1 MSDDKS
7 KTYTHSA
14 RIPLPFGALIAER
27 KPSNRLPI
35 PFTRPLR
42 HIAAGGA
49 VAPIEPP
56 KPKPPEPYEP
66 PAGYAAVSGEWG
78 FVLHEAGTGSACL
91 SGGFAGGSAA
101 VGMSGVSVEAVDVA
115 HCFQTTFEGMTA
127 LEGRLKSMSEPS
139 FAVSACAAG
148 VQSAMDGLDGC
159 SSSSTTVSLF
169 LTGCGGDTQA
179 AQAGELLETHA
190 DSTFSDDALLVDC
203 LQSDILAVADLAR
216 CFNPQSL
223 PAVTVPCE
231 YYEIPVEPEPVPETY
246 VCGIRPP
253 SNRLALRF
261 YRRKIAH
268 DPRHIP
274 LPFACFDTA
283 KTPVLNGYIMQNTVK
298 ATADG
303 QPIELFSASFT
314 ADTGGYCW
322 QGSLTVSPEDFAK
335 INPDARAKG
344 EEAQIKVQIN
354 ADTFVI
360 IAEDYSDNR
369 RFGQKSY
376 TVTLLPVTV

>member
-7 KTYTHSA
+7 KIYADSA
-14 RIPLPFGALIAER
+14 RIPFPFGALIAQR
-27 KPSNRLPI
+27 KPSNHLAI
-35 PFTRPLR
+35 PFARPLR
-42 HIAAGGA
+42 HIAAGDA
-49 VAPIEPP
+49 VAPIEPSKP
-56 KPKPPEPYEP
+56 KPKPPEPYTP

-78 FVLHEAGTGSACL
+78 FVLHAAGMGSACL
-91 SGGFAGGSAA
+91 SGGFAGDNAA
-101 VGMSGVSVEAVDVA
+101 LGMSGVSVEAVDVA

-127 LEGRLKSMSEPS
+127 LEGRLKSLSEPS

-159 SSSSTTVSLF
+159 SGANTTGSLF
-169 LTGCGGDTQA
+169 LTGCGGDAQA
-179 AQAGELLETHA
+179 AQAGELLESHA
-190 DSTFSDDALLVDC
+190 DSTFSDDAFLVDC
-203 LQSDILAVADLAR
+203 LQSDILAAADLAR
-216 CFNPQSL
+216 CFSPKSL

-268 DPRHIP
+268 DPRYIP

-303 QPIELFSASFT
+303 
-314 ADTGGYCW
+314 
-322 QGSLTVSPEDFAK
+322 
-335 INPDARAKG
+335 
-344 EEAQIKVQIN
+344 
-354 ADTFVI
+354 
-360 IAEDYSDNR
+360 
-369 RFGQKSY
+369 
-376 TVTLLPVTV
+376 

>member
-7 KTYTHSA
+7 KTYADSA

-56 KPKPPEPYEP
+56 KPKPPEPYAP

-78 FVLHEAGTGSACL
+78 FVLHAVGTGAACL
-91 SGGFAGGSAA
+91 TGGFAGGNAA

-115 HCFQTTFEGMTA
+115 HCFQTAFDGMAA
-127 LEGRLKSMSEPS
+127 LEGRLKAQSEPS
-139 FAVSACAAG
+139 FAVFACAAG

-159 SSSSTTVSLF
+159 SSSSTTGSLF

-190 DSTFSDDALLVDC
+190 DSTFSDDALLVGC
-203 LQSDILAVADLAR
+203 LQSDILAAADLAR
-216 CFNPQSL
+216 CFSPESL

-231 YYEIPVEPEPVPETY
+231 YYEIPVEPEPVPET
-246 VCGIRPP
+246 
-253 SNRLALRF
+253 
-261 YRRKIAH
+261 
-268 DPRHIP
+268 
-274 LPFACFDTA
+274 
-283 KTPVLNGYIMQNTVK
+283 
-298 ATADG
+298 
-303 QPIELFSASFT
+303 
-314 ADTGGYCW
+314 
-322 QGSLTVSPEDFAK
+322 
-335 INPDARAKG
+335 
-344 EEAQIKVQIN
+344 
-354 ADTFVI
+354 
-360 IAEDYSDNR
+360 
-369 RFGQKSY
+369 
-376 TVTLLPVTV
+376 